1 MNLSLA
7 HSCQWDLDRIWWGEI
22 PFWALFGDSHS
33 PNASSL
39 QVCLCVA
46 ANVAYSLQQNVL
58 YVDSNGGL
66 TASRLL
72 QLLQARTPDEEEQ
85 VRAGGLSFFKVPTE
99 RPHYP
104 LCCLNFGHLDEQ
116 SFLALKPC
124 CSIHS
129 SCILQVSR

>member
-7 HSCQWDLDRIWWGEI
+7 HSRQWGLDRIWWGEI
-22 PFWALFGDSHS
+22 PFWALFGGSHS

-39 QVCLCVA
+39 QVCLRVA

-85 VRAGGLSFFKVPTE
+85 VRAGGLSFFKVPIQKDLII
-99 RPHYP
+99 PYV
-104 LCCLNFGHLDEQ
+104 
-116 SFLALKPC
+116 A
-124 CSIHS
+124 
-129 SCILQVSR
+129 